1 MCCFLSVDTFVLMMN
16 LVLSCG
22 VTVVHRVNVCSRYV
36 TAGGRVAFSHET
48 TVTFNC
54 YISLKTACVLTDS
67 VPSYCVMCFSWL
79 VGLLTFLESGFCMMY
94 NNQKKL

>member
-54 YISLKTACVLTDS
+54 YMKQPAFLQILYQVIVSCVS
-67 VPSYCVMCFSWL
+67 P
-79 VGLLTFLESGFCMMY
+79 GLLDY
-94 NNQKKL
+94 